1 MGTEMAFQHP
11 WVLWLLLL
19 LPPLGM
25 YYWRHR
31 HQMMPAVVLP
41 TLEHLRGFHSM
52 RGKLTDLLFALRLL
66 TLALVVVALARPRHV
81 HTTQRVEADAVDIV
95 LALDVS
101 VSMLSKDFDPDR
113 LEVSKAMAIDFV
125 KRRPYDRFGVVEF
138 SGEALTLSP
147 LTTDHDAV
155 IERIASLTP
164 GILQDGTA
172 IGMGLATAVS
182 RLKDSPAKSKVVI
195 LLSDGVNNTGYIDPM
210 TAAAMARELGI
221 KVYTIAVGTKGST
234 MTPVSRSSDGRY
246 IFALAQVEVDDALLK
261 AIAETTGGKF
271 FQATNELA
279 LERVYDEIDRLE
291 KTRVEV
297 TRFKRYS
304 EAFHPFVAAAL
315 LLLLLEI
322 LTRYLLL
329 RPLP

>member
-1 MGTEMAFQHP
+1 MWSEYEFQYP
-11 WVLWLLLL
+11 WLLWLLAAVPLL
-19 LPPLGM
+19 GW
-25 YYWRHR
+25 YRWRRRHR
-31 HQMMPAVVLP
+31 MSAAMLLP
-41 TLEHLRGFHSM
+41 TLGVLGEFRSLRG
-52 RGKLTDLLFALRLL
+52 RLVDGLFLLRLL
-66 TLALVVVALARPRHV
+66 ALACLVVALARPRHV
-81 HTTQRVEADAVDIV
+81 QTVEKVDAEAVDIV
-95 LALDVS
+95 LTLDLS

-125 KRRPYDRFGVVEF
+125 KKRPYDRFALVEF

-147 LTTDHDAV
+147 LTTDHDAI

-172 IGMGLATAVS
+172 IGMGLATAVN
-182 RLKDSPAKSKVVI
+182 RIKDSPAKSKVII
-195 LLSDGVNNTGYIDPM
+195 LLSDGVNNSGYIDPM
-210 TAAAMARELGI
+210 TAAAMAKAFGI
-221 KVYTIAVGTKGST
+221 KVYTIAVGTSGQT
-234 MTPVSRSSDGRY
+234 LTPVSRSSDGKY
-246 IFALAQVEVDDALLK
+246 LFGLAQVEVDEALLK

-271 FQATNELA
+271 FRATNELA
-279 LERVYDEIDRLE
+279 LKRVYEEIDRLE

-315 LLLLLEI
+315 LLLVLEFI
-322 LTRYLLL
+322 ARHLLL